1 MSRVG
6 KINWKKMRAAMVDS
20 LAVMVAGLIIALFA
34 LGPALLC
41 FYTGSMWWLI
51 LYPIVFFIANT
62 WEKYNER

>member
-1 MSRVG
+1 MFRIG

-41 FYTGSMWWLI
+41 FLNDSMWWLI
-51 LYPIVFFIANT
+51 LYPIIFFVAST

>member
-1 MSRVG
+1 MSRIG
-6 KINWKKMRAAMVDS
+6 KINWKKMRAAMTDS
-20 LAVMVAGLIIALFA
+20 LGIMVVGLIMVLFA

-41 FYTGSMWWLI
+41 FYNGSMWWLI